1 MITLQT
7 PGTGFD
13 DFESRIALG
22 LCRVALDCVEPDK
35 VTLEESFDRYLVHV
49 DIDEAKKEDLAKSLG
64 WWCLRLLSN
73 EDFLGQKIGLRP
85 RWREQQSK
93 GIANF
98 GMDAQKEQAF
108 KEIFQKYLDEN
119 QRMRKGS
126 QDSCCGHGYQKEEK
140 IFGALEEVFSPQ
152 LGQPPKRN
160 KVTNQKTLDL
170 CPSCGILG
178 LLGTAS
184 FQLIISLRR
193 TGTTV
198 KEKYFMMPRF
208 KGKINGETLL
218 GYIATVKHIR
228 PSLYDVPANSAILAL
243 LSSYPHLS
251 RVMQTAN
258 KTELYPTFFISRAD
272 TGGNVRRYGH
282 FEEKAVGNEVLFLGN
297 KDFGSYNVALAQ
309 RAYRRAEDKPE
320 LLGLLSKT
328 LQFKQPQ
335 DAVSFYREY
344 ASVTE
349 GKALVYKESTRFIT
363 KEVLKME
370 EKLIDDPNIGAVAS
384 MLRFFVRERKFGYV
398 DNLRSSRSPEEFE
411 KHVLSALRDAASI
424 HSKPED
430 TKTPDEKKLRLPNET
445 NIREFLR
452 LLQGGKFEDVK
463 TLVCLLAFSYWRK
476 EEEK

>member
-22 LCRVALDCVEPDK
+22 LCRVALDCIEPNK
-35 VTLEESFDRYLVHV
+35 LTLEESFDRYLIHI
-49 DIDEAKKEDLAKSLG
+49 DMDEARKDDLAKSLSL
-64 WWCLRLLSN
+64 WCLRLLSD
-73 EDFLGQKIGLRP
+73 EGFLGQNIGVRP
-85 RWREQQSK
+85 RWRQQQAM
-93 GIANF
+93 GVATF
-98 GMDAQKEQAF
+98 GMAAQKGQAF
-108 KEIFQKYLDEN
+108 QDIFQKYEGVT
-119 QRMRKGS
+119 QRTRKGS
-126 QDSCCGHGYQKEEK
+126 QDSSCGHEYPKEEK

-152 LGQPPKRN
+152 LGQPPKRDN
-160 KVTNQKTLDL
+160 ITNQKTLDL
-170 CPSCGILG
+170 CPSCGVLG

-193 TGTTV
+193 RGTTV
-198 KEKYFMMPRF
+198 MEKYFMMPRF
-208 KGKINGETLL
+208 RGEVNGESLL
-218 GYIATVKHIR
+218 SYIATVKHIR
-228 PSLYDVPANSAILAL
+228 PSLYDVPSNSAVLAL
-243 LSSYPHLS
+243 LSYYPHLS
-251 RVMQTAN
+251 RVIQITVGQ
-258 KTELYPTFFISRAD
+258 YPTFFVSRAD
-272 TGGNVRRYGH
+272 TSGNVRRYEH
-282 FEEKAVGNEVLFLGN
+282 FEEKKVEDEIRFLGN

-309 RAYRRAEDKPE
+309 KAYRFTEDKPE

-328 LQFKQPQ
+328 LQLKQPQ
-335 DAVSFYREY
+335 DAISFYREY

-349 GKALVYKESTRFIT
+349 GKLLVYNESTLYVL

-370 EKLIDDPNIGAVAS
+370 ESLIDDPNIGAMAA
-384 MLRFFVRERKFGYV
+384 MLRYFVRDRKYGYV

-411 KHVLSALRDAASI
+411 KYILSALRDAASI

-430 TKTPDEKKLRLPNET
+430 TKTPDEKRLRLPNEA

-463 TLVCLLAFSYWRK
+463 TLVCLLAFSYWKK